1 MTRRRL
7 PLVLSLLTVLL
18 SLAPGGAW
26 AQPKHGLF
34 DLWKQGKTAFG
45 VFVPNENP
53 QRFERGQ
60 PPPKAIYT
68 EAGAKKLAANPSY
81 DYLFLNLEGS
91 YDVESVKAMVR
102 GLQSMSGRRPALLVR
117 IPTIERDGVEVTR
130 ARVKEILAAGADG
143 ITLPHIR
150 SVEEARTALG
160 FFTEAKANVWSPA
173 NPSGTVIAMLMVE
186 DPGAVAVVDQI
197 ADLKRFSVLACG
209 IGSLTQAMGG
219 DRAGAEAGNQKVLA
233 ASKRVG
239 IPNMLT
245 ANSKDVEQRV
255 REGFL
260 GLLGQGTAGDEMIA
274 VGRKAAGR

>member
-1 MTRRRL
+1 MIRRPL
-7 PLVLSLLTVLL
+7 PLALLLAGLCVLPSTV
-18 SLAPGGAW
+18 W
-26 AQPKHGLF
+26 AQTRHGLF

-68 EAGAKKLAANPSY
+68 EAGAAKLAANPSY
-81 DYLFLNLEGS
+81 DYLFLNLEGG
-91 YDVESVKAMVR
+91 YDVESVKAMAR

-117 IPTIERDGVEVTR
+117 IPTIERDGIDVTR
-130 ARVKEILAAGADG
+130 ARVKEVLAAGADG

-150 SVEEARTALG
+150 SVEEARTALS
-160 FFTEAKANVWSPA
+160 FFADAKANVWSPA

-186 DPGAVAVVDQI
+186 DPQAVAAVEQI

-260 GLLGQGTAGDEMIA
+260 GLLGQGAAGDEMIT